1 MPVNPIYIGGYRFV
15 FVQELRPEL
24 DISGSVY
31 TYQPQGK
38 YANKKKLPL
47 LPEAVGA
54 EFCRFRLKNAEDV
67 SGVYAWV
74 SGGDNVIYIGET
86 KRLRT
91 RFYSGYGIISP
102 RNCYKGG
109 QKTNCKMNKVVL
121 EYYRAGTE
129 LYLYFLKT
137 PNYKSI
143 EEKLI
148 KCKKPI
154 CNVKNNNTKQKRVN
168 R

>member
-1 MPVNPIYIGGYRFV
+1 MPLNPINIGGYTFV

-24 DISGSVY
+24 DISCSVY

-54 EFCRFRLKNAEDV
+54 KFCRFRLKNAEDAP
-67 SGVYAWV
+67 GVYAWV
-74 SGGDNVIYIGET
+74 SGGGDVIYIGET
-86 KRLRT
+86 KRLRA
-91 RFYSGYGIISP
+91 RFNSGYGIISP

-121 EYYRAGTE
+121 EYYLTGKE
-129 LYLYFLKT
+129 LYLYFLET
-137 PNYKSI
+137 EDYKKI
-143 EEKLI
+143 EEELI
-148 KCKKPI
+148 KYVKPV

>member
-1 MPVNPIYIGGYRFV
+1 MPVNPICIGGYRFV
-15 FVQELRPEL
+15 FVQELLPEL

-47 LPEAVGA
+47 LPEAEAAAGYA
-54 EFCRFRLKNAEDV
+54 KFCRFRLNNAKDV
-67 SGVYAWV
+67 PGVYAWV
-74 SGGDNVIYIGET
+74 SGDTVIYIGET

-91 RFYSGYGIISP
+91 RFNSGYGMISP

-129 LYLYFLKT
+129 LYLYFLET
-137 PNYKSI
+137 EDYKAI
-143 EEKLI
+143 EKELIESQNPKLNEKHN
-148 KCKKPI
+148 K
-154 CNVKNNNTKQKRVN
+154 
-168 R
+168 

>member
-1 MPVNPIYIGGYRFV
+1 MPMNPIYIGGYRFV

-31 TYQPQGK
+31 TYQPQIR

-54 EFCRFRLKNAEDV
+54 EFCRFRLNNAKDV
-67 SGVYAWV
+67 PGVYAWV
-74 SGGDNVIYIGET
+74 SGNYNVIYIGET
-86 KRLRT
+86 KRLIT
-91 RFYSGYGIISP
+91 RFNSGYGMISP

-129 LYLYFLKT
+129 LYLYFLET
-137 PNYKSI
+137 EDYKAI
-143 EEKLI
+143 EKELIESQNPKLNEKHN
-148 KCKKPI
+148 K
-154 CNVKNNNTKQKRVN
+154 
-168 R
+168 